1 MSIVKKS
8 KLIFLAEIGNE
19 DKCCPV
25 SQEAY
30 KATLMKF
37 HPWIVQKAALAA
49 MNLLPTRE
57 GLIQKICHGDEVST
71 TGIYSKIILHK
82 MKELTTNIFR

>member
-1 MSIVKKS
+1 M
-8 KLIFLAEIGNE
+8 
-19 DKCCPV
+19 

-30 KATLMKF
+30 RATLMKF

-57 GLIQKICHGDEVST
+57 GLIQKICFGDEVSE
-71 TGIYSKIILHK
+71 IDSKVARRLLLK
-82 MKELTTNIFR
+82 VSNYRVLWFRCYTFGLY

>member
-1 MSIVKKS
+1 MSVVKKS
-8 KLIFLAEIGNE
+8 KLILFAEIGYE

-37 HPWIVQKAALAA
+37 HPWILQKVALAA
-49 MNLLPTRE
+49 MNLLPTKE
-57 GLIQKICHGDEVST
+57 GLIQKICHGDEVSKIM
-71 TGIYSKIILHK
+71 GIHF
-82 MKELTTNIFR
+82 KELITNILP